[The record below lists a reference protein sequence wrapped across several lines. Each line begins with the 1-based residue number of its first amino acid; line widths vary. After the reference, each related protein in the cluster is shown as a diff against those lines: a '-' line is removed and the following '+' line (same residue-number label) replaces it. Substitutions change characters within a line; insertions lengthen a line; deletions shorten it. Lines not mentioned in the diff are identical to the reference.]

1 MDRHEPPPPPGAAVA
16 PPAHGAAVAPPADPR
31 LAEHIHQLEEQ
42 RQKER
47 LAAIKNEKSWNEG
60 RNARAIA
67 RRDEIAKTW
76 GNAVS
81 STEAQAELRTH
92 ADRMAR
98 LDRILDIAN
107 QKADNALAARCRADI
122 QFEIDRDLH
131 AMQVIRGKEHR

>member
-1 MDRHEPPPPPGAAVA
+1 M
-16 PPAHGAAVAPPADPR
+16 AVAPPADPR
-31 LAEHIHQLEEQ
+31 LAERLHQAEEQ

-47 LAAIKNEKSWNEG
+47 MAAVKDAKAWNEG

-131 AMQVIRGKEHR
+131 AMEELRAKEGMR